1 MKTSTSLPLHIK
13 QRPRKPSG
21 AGGAPV
27 VTENITATWNG
38 DTLDLTPDFAL
49 DSTEFAVND
58 VVEER
63 RSPSDPT
70 VTTYTSAQATIIA
83 VDPGTGAIT
92 LDSTFDFGG
101 DWVTGTWY
109 VQFWLTR
116 ASVEIGKSNIET
128 ITLTSV
134 APVLSLATDTATG
147 TTTAS
152 GTVSTTGTNGTLYAV
167 ITTSSTSPSA
177 AQVKAGQDHTGAAA
191 VDTASQAVTGIGVQ
205 TITGGFTGLT
215 ASTAYYAH
223 YMHENTSS
231 QQSNVASGDGFTTDS
246 GTSFTYAGH
255 HARDNAG
262 GLTSTH
268 SVDFGTISTTRTAII
283 VFHGFTL
290 SSANVITG
298 ITVASN
304 PATKVVENFQIR
316 TKCVIAQI
324 DVTTGGIKSIVVTA
338 SEAIYHADVGV
349 YIMGGYNSTA
359 TATDKHASGYANS
372 LTLFNGS
379 SGNGV
384 GTQSIPSGGVM
395 VVAAGSQYSGSI
407 SFPPATTDY
416 DGFQSGAGELLSSAG
431 HHSGSDID
439 PVVTRSTAGDL
450 VAVGAIWGP

>member
-1 MKTSTSLPLHIK
+1 VTLSLALDLW
-13 QRPRKPSG
+13 PRKPSG
-21 AGGAPV
+21 TGGAPAV
-27 VTENITATWNG
+27 PENIVLTWDGN
-38 DTLDLTPDFAL
+38 TTDLTPVFSL

-92 LDSTFDFGG
+92 LDSTFDFSG
-101 DWVTGTWY
+101 DWTPGTWY
-109 VQFWLTR
+109 AQVWLKR
-116 ASVEIGKSNIET
+116 GADYIGKSNIET
-128 ITLTSV
+128 LTLTSV
-134 APVLSLATDTATG
+134 APVLSLPTDAATG
-147 TTTAS
+147 MTTAS
-152 GTVSTTGTNGTLYAV
+152 GSVSTTGTSGTLYAV
-167 ITTSSTSPSA
+167 ITTSSTSPTA
-177 AQVKAGQDHTGAAA
+177 AQIKAGQNHLGASA
-191 VDTASQAVTGIGVQ
+191 VVAKSQAVSGSGVQ

-223 YMHENTSS
+223 YMHENIAA
-231 QQSNVASGDGFTTDS
+231 QQSNVSSADGFTTDS
-246 GTSFTYAGH
+246 GTSFAYAGH

-290 SSANVITG
+290 SSANVITS
-298 ITVASN
+298 IMVADN
-304 PATKVVENFQIR
+304 AATKVVENFETR

-324 DVTTGGIKSIVVTA
+324 DVTTGGVKSIVVTA
-338 SEAIYHADVGV
+338 SEGIYHADVGV

-359 TATDKHASGYANS
+359 TATDKHKTGFGTT

-395 VVAAGSQYSGSI
+395 VVAAGSQYTGSI

-416 DGFQSGAGELLSSAG
+416 DGFQSGSGALLSSAG

-439 PVVTRSTAGDL
+439 PVVTRSSTSDL